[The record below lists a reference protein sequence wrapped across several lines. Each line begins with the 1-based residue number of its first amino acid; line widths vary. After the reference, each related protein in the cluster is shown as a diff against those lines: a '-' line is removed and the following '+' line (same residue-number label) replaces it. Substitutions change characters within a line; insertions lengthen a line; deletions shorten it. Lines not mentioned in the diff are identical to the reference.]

1 MQDKC
6 KRYSLTHN
14 LRTIHQVVVHHK
26 LWIDT
31 HGSER
36 IASRENMKDQG
47 QATVS

>member
-1 MQDKC
+1 MQDKY
-6 KRYSLTHN
+6 KHYSLTHN

-26 LWIDT
+26 LWIDI

-36 IASRENMKDQG
+36 MASRENMKGEG